1 MRSEDFW
8 QMWDGIDE
16 KYIDRAGKD
25 LEKYRNRQ
33 RDNKKA
39 HRKSVWKNTLA
50 AATYTAAA
58 IFGVFAVIIGVGKI
72 RLESSSDSSG
82 VSLNANSS
90 GLVSPVNDEYQL
102 DLNEN
107 FSGEISVNAAYGYED
122 NSTKIK
128 RYEIGDKFGENAEI
142 TSAKSTFSVIDGK
155 PFPIKQELTVKVN
168 YLIEY
173 STAITE
179 NCLKELNLPSF
190 GSGFKI
196 NPLFS
201 KRTNTNDNN
210 SDNDYLMQI
219 TTINIIVDYSDKTIT
234 PFTHG
239 TDIRE

>member
-1 MRSEDFW
+1 MKNGDFL
-8 QMWDGIDE
+8 QMLNGIDE

-39 HRKSVWKNTLA
+39 HRKSVWKNIIA
-50 AATYTAAA
+50 VATCTAAA

-72 RLESSSDSSG
+72 RFGSDSSG

-90 GLVSPVNDEYQL
+90 GLVSPANDEYQL
-102 DLNEN
+102 DLSEN

-142 TSAKSTFSVIDGK
+142 TSAKSTFSVVDGK

-168 YLIEY
+168 FLIEY

-179 NCLKELNLPSF
+179 NCLKELCLPSF
-190 GSGFKI
+190 GSGFKT
-196 NPLFS
+196 NPLFK
-201 KRTNTNDNN
+201 KRTDTNDNN

-234 PFTHG
+234 PFTRS